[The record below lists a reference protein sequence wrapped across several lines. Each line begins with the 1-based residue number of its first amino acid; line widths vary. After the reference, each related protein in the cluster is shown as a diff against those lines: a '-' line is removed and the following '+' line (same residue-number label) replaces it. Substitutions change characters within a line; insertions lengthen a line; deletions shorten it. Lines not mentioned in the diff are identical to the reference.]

1 MNIRIIQSR
10 VTGLNVHRKEFI
22 DDENNLELNYS
33 ASDIPESPN
42 NYSISF
48 NVKLQHKMGFSYEVE
63 YESIF
68 ETDNAID
75 EEFMNSHFVS
85 VNSPAIAYPF
95 LRAYMANLML
105 SSGHDPIMLPTIN
118 FTRFKNN
125 K

>member
-10 VTGLNVHRKEFI
+10 VTGLNVQREEFI

-48 NVKLQHKMGFSYEVE
+48 KIKLKHKTGFSYEVE

>member
-68 ETDNAID
+68 ETDNAVD